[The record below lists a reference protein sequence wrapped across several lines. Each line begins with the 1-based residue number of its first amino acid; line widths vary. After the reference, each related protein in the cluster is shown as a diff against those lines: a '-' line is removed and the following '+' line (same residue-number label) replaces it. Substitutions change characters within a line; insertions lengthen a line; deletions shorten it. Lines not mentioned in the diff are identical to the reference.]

1 MEMMEIVTRGDLE
14 QELDKL
20 KNTILEWKDSKNV
33 KTLVFAIRKLKRH
46 MSQDGSTL
54 ITVIK
59 MKYIYKKY
67 GIFIIK
73 TCWKKHYFVHKH
85 KKKNYIF

>member
-1 MEMMEIVTRGDLE
+1 MEIATRGDLE

-33 KTLVFAIRKLKRH
+33 KTLVFAIRKLKRY

-59 MKYIYKKY
+59 MKYI
-67 GIFIIK
+67 
-73 TCWKKHYFVHKH
+73 
-85 KKKNYIF
+85 